1 MVKEITKD
9 RGMINR
15 SYPFLKNFPFDTD
28 FEMEIVKSPVM
39 AMIFDE
45 EFDQVTS
52 KSPQV
57 INFKH
62 RGEPLKASIQIVNTE
77 LLWLTES
84 AESIKKLDRIAK
96 RIDRGL
102 KTKDLLVKRD
112 VSLEVDEWLKLIG
125 DQRSQ
130 LSHETFNEVLSSL
143 VGSRP
148 VGQVVTLINNL
159 NKIYSGKGL
168 VRMTKSDCDV
178 IFTYLHFRLIYA
190 KLILGIVIASKISF

>member
-1 MVKEITKD
+1 
-9 RGMINR
+9 
-15 SYPFLKNFPFDTD
+15 
-28 FEMEIVKSPVM
+28 MEIVKFPVM
-39 AMIFDE
+39 AMMFDE

-62 RGEPLKASIQIVNTE
+62 KGEPLKASIQIVNKE
-77 LLWLTES
+77 LLWLIES